1 MKCCAN
7 LARSASAKPDPVRWS
22 NWRAPKRSRLRL
34 SGTARRELEMKTGAP
49 VLPFSF
55 SDLDARQSGDVW
67 ANVKELLRRFRSAA
81 GTAGWYVGSQL
92 TDCGLFRA

>member
-1 MKCCAN
+1 
-7 LARSASAKPDPVRWS
+7 VS
-22 NWRAPKRSRLRL
+22 NPTRLGGQIGERQKDARLRL

-67 ANVKELLRRFRSAA
+67 ANVGSWQIVLQKSFCTVDRKCFEL
-81 GTAGWYVGSQL
+81 
-92 TDCGLFRA
+92 